1 MKVYKSEVDIWLALL
16 VIVPVFIAV
25 IAALQSSEWIAAGG
39 LLLCIIFI
47 LYLFYTTKYT
57 INKDVLTVKSGFIVN
72 IFIPVS
78 AIKSIKKTNN
88 PLSAPALSLNR
99 LEIKYGNKYDYTLI
113 SPVNREDFIK
123 QLLAINPDIK
133 VEV

>member
-16 VIVPVFIAV
+16 VIVPVFLAV
-25 IAALQSSEWIAAGG
+25 IAALKSSEWIAAVV
-39 LLLCIIFI
+39 LLLCIVFI
-47 LYLFYTTKYT
+47 LYIFYTTKYT
-57 INKDVLTVKSGFIVN
+57 INEDVLTVKLGFIVN
-72 IFIPVS
+72 IVIPVS
-78 AIKSIKKTNN
+78 GIKSVKKTNN